1 VSGHIIPG
9 AGGEIQFAKRIEAE
23 HRAAI
28 GAARTAIEH
37 AFECGRLLIEA
48 KEQVGHGGWLAWVEG
63 HLSFGARQAAKYMR
77 LHRHRGHLANRTCGS
92 DLGVNAAVGLL
103 ATPKEHAGAGDEVEA
118 LMRVWDEAEPAAHEW
133 FLLAV
138 ELVGVSRD
146 MPEFLAD
153 IDLATLRRMVTQKRL
168 REPSR

>member
-1 VSGHIIPG
+1 MSGDIIPG
-9 AGGEIQFAKRIEAE
+9 AGGEIQSAKRIEAE
-23 HRAAI
+23 PRAAI
-28 GAARTAIEH
+28 GAASTAIEH

-48 KEQVGHGGWLAWVEG
+48 KEQVGHGGWLAWVRG
-63 HLSFGARQAAKYMR
+63 HLSFGARQSAKYMR

-103 ATPKEHAGAGDEVEA
+103 ATPKQHAGAGDEVEA
-118 LMRVWDEAEPAAHEW
+118 LMRVWEEAPAAAQES

-146 MPEFLAD
+146 TPEFLVHT
-153 IDLATLRRMVTQKRL
+153 DLPTLRRMLAQKRL
-168 REPSR
+168 RESRA